1 MAKPAITKREIKTA
15 ALTYAELD
23 QNFQNL
29 ADATVSLTADTAG
42 TQVISDLNGNITLV
56 AGTNVT
62 ITGNNTAKT
71 ITINSSAGGLTDI
84 VNDTTPQL
92 GGDLD
97 VNGKKITN
105 ASGDTIEITEDIIV
119 GQTGNLRLG
128 DYATSFRLES
138 KSNIIVG
145 CVGTFG
151 GSIAPAINIDNS
163 GVIII
168 GTESTVDNKIYV
180 KDTLNIRN
188 YTQTQINNMASP
200 QNGDLVY
207 NQTTHKFQ
215 GRADGAWV
223 DLH

>member
-1 MAKPAITKREIKTA
+1 MAKPAITKRVTKAA

-23 QNFQNL
+23 TNFQNIV
-29 ADATVSLTADTAG
+29 DSTITLTANTAG
-42 TQVISDLNGNITLV
+42 TQVVSDLNGNITLV
-56 AGTNVT
+56 AGSNVT
-62 ITGNNTAKT
+62 ITGDNTAKT
-71 ITINSSAGGLTDI
+71 ITIASSAGGLTDI
-84 VNDTTPQL
+84 INDTTPQL

-97 VNGKKITN
+97 VNGKKIIN

-138 KSNIIVG
+138 KSNLIVG
-145 CVGTFG
+145 CVGTYG
-151 GSIAPAINIDNS
+151 GSIAPSVNLDNS
-163 GVIII
+163 GVISI
-168 GTESTVDNKIYV
+168 GTESTVNNKIYFR
-180 KDTLNIRN
+180 DTVNIKN
-188 YTQTQINNMASP
+188 YTTTQRNDMTNP
-200 QNGDLVY
+200 QNGDIIY